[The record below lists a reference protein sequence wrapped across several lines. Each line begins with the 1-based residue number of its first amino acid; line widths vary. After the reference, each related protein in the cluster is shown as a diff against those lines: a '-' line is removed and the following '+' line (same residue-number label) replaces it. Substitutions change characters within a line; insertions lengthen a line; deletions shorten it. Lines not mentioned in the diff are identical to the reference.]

1 MIPLLSSEL
10 LRARSRK
17 LVKVLL
23 IVAVVGITVGVVIG
37 AINSHK
43 PSAAVVARAQAQ
55 RQADIKQCLAMPV
68 PGGQTSSGMTR
79 GQGCTPPLSAY
90 LPAQSFD
97 VNAIGDL
104 LRGTSVNLIVMG
116 WLVGA
121 SLAGAEWA
129 AGTMTTL
136 LTWEPRRIRVLLAK
150 LVAAI
155 VTVLLLTLALQL
167 FLVGMLWLL
176 AATRG
181 LNVPDAGLWRG
192 VFGSM
197 LRVSAISAVAGL
209 FGMAIAMYTRSVTAA
224 MASGFIYLAVIEG
237 LIRGYM
243 PGFSRYLVG
252 DNAAAWVSGHPFSAT
267 DPSYSVTVAH
277 AVVVLLIYSAILV
290 TAAAISF
297 RGRDV
302 T

>member
-1 MIPLLSSEL
+1 
-10 LRARSRK
+10 
-17 LVKVLL
+17 
-23 IVAVVGITVGVVIG
+23 
-37 AINSHK
+37 
-43 PSAAVVARAQAQ
+43 
-55 RQADIKQCLAMPV
+55 
-68 PGGQTSSGMTR
+68 
-79 GQGCTPPLSAY
+79 
-90 LPAQSFD
+90 
-97 VNAIGDL
+97 
-104 LRGTSVNLIVMG
+104 
-116 WLVGA
+116 
-121 SLAGAEWA
+121 
-129 AGTMTTL
+129 MTTL

-237 LIRGYM
+237 LIRGYK

-277 AVVVLLIYSAILV
+277 AVLVLLVYSAILI
-290 TAAAISF
+290 TAAAVSF

>member
-1 MIPLLSSEL
+1 MIRLLSSEL
-10 LRARSRK
+10 LRARSRR

-23 IVAVVGITVGVVIG
+23 IVGVLGTLVGVTIG
-37 AINSHK
+37 AFHSHK
-43 PSAAVVARAQAQ
+43 ITATSAQEAMQ
-55 RQADIKQCLAMPV
+55 RCLSDPTI
-68 PGGQTSSGMTR
+68 GFGGMTKQR
-79 GQGCTPPLSAY
+79 GCRESLDNY
-90 LPAQSFD
+90 LPNAFD
-97 VNAIGDL
+97 VNHIGDL
-104 LRGTSVNLIVMG
+104 LRGTSINLIVIG

-150 LVAAI
+150 LAAAI
-155 VTVLLLTLALQL
+155 ITVLVLTLALQL
-167 FLVGMLWLL
+167 LLAGALWVL

-181 LNVPDAGLWRG
+181 ANIADPGLWSG
-192 VFGSM
+192 IFGSM
-197 LRVSAISAVAGL
+197 FRVSALSAIAGV

-237 LIRGYM
+237 LIRGYR
-243 PGFSRYLVG
+243 PGLAHYLIG
-252 DNAAAWVSGHPFSAT
+252 DNAAAWVNGRPFRSGASGIP
-267 DPSYSVTVAH
+267 VTPVHGA
-277 AVVVLLIYSAILV
+277 VVLLIYAAILV
-290 TAAAISF
+290 GAAALSF

>member
-37 AINSHK
+37 AINSNK
-43 PSAAVVARAQAQ
+43 PSAAVVAQAQAQ
-55 RQADIKQCLAMPV
+55 RQAAIKDCLATV
-68 PGGQTSSGMTR
+68 PGGQTATGMTR
-79 GQGCTPPLSAY
+79 EQGCTPPLSSF
-90 LPAQSFD
+90 LPQQSFD

-155 VTVLLLTLALQL
+155 VTVLILTLALQL
-167 FLVGMLWLL
+167 FLVGTLWLL

-237 LIRGYM
+237 LIRGYR